1 MRPNLKSML
10 AAALCALAFAVSM
23 PAAMA
28 QNYVRGVLYHLS
40 SAKYPDRVLS
50 YDAQSGAAVL
60 EKADAA
66 ATRQHWTLSELSGS
80 WRIINPFS
88 NQAVRIDADNVTTGE
103 NNGSDEAQ
111 LWKTE
116 AIDGGVLLV
125 PTNRPD
131 VAASVDKSGTRL
143 VLISKDKA

>member
-40 SAKYPDRVLS
+40 SAKYADRVLS
-50 YDAQSGAAVL
+50 YDAQSGTAVL

-88 NQAVRIDADNVTTGE
+88 MHLCANTLDSAVALFCF
-103 NNGSDEAQ
+103 SD
-111 LWKTE
+111 
-116 AIDGGVLLV
+116 LLFY
-125 PTNRPD
+125 
-131 VAASVDKSGTRL
+131 
-143 VLISKDKA
+143 